1 LINKKSGKMFKNK
14 TVFIT
19 GASRGIGLE
28 IAKKLASEGANV
40 VIAAKTAE
48 PHPKLAGTIYSAAS
62 EIEALGG
69 KALPCIVD
77 IRDENQV
84 LSAVQKAVETFG
96 GIDIL
101 INNASAIQLTG
112 TLRTEMKK
120 YDLMHQ
126 VNARGTFL
134 CAQACLPYLLKSENP
149 HVLTLSPP
157 LNVEARWFENHV
169 AYSMAKFGMSLC
181 TLGMA
186 AEFKG
191 KVAFNALWPKTII
204 ATAAIEFAIGNA
216 DMMQL
221 GRKASIMADAAAV
234 ILNRDAHTVSG
245 HFYIDE
251 EVLREEGI
259 VNFDAYRVNPATRED
274 QLIPD
279 FFI

>member
-1 LINKKSGKMFKNK
+1 MINKNSGKMFKNK

-28 IAKKLASEGANV
+28 IAKKLASEGANI

-234 ILNRDAHTVSG
+234 ILNRVAHTVSG

>member
-1 LINKKSGKMFKNK
+1 LINKNSGKMFKNK

-28 IAKKLASEGANV
+28 IAKKLASEGANI

-48 PHPKLAGTIYSAAS
+48 PHPKLAGTIYTAAS

-274 QLIPD
+274 QLISD

>member
-19 GASRGIGLE
+19 GATRGIGLE
-28 IAKKLASEGANV
+28 IAKRLASEGANI

-48 PHPKLAGTIYSAAS
+48 PHPKLPGTIYSAAS

-134 CAQACLPYLLKSENP
+134 CSQACLPYLLKSENP

-234 ILNRDAHTVSG
+234 ILNRDAKSVSG

-259 VNFDAYRVNPATRED
+259 ENFDAYRVNPATSED

>member
-1 LINKKSGKMFKNK
+1 MSFKNK

-28 IAKKLASEGANV
+28 IAKKLASEGANI
-40 VIAAKTAE
+40 VIAAKTSE
-48 PHPKLAGTIYSAAS
+48 PHPKLSGTIHTAAA

-69 KALPCIVD
+69 QALACMVD

-84 LSAVQKAVETFG
+84 LDAVEKAVARFG
-96 GIDIL
+96 GIDML

-112 TLRTEMKK
+112 TLRTDMKK

-134 CAQACLPYLLKSENP
+134 CAQACLPHLLKSENP

-186 AEFKG
+186 AE
-191 KVAFNALWPKTII
+191 
-204 ATAAIEFAIGNA
+204 
-216 DMMQL
+216 
-221 GRKASIMADAAAV
+221 
-234 ILNRDAHTVSG
+234 
-245 HFYIDE
+245 
-251 EVLREEGI
+251 LRERWPLMHFGRRRLLPPRRL
-259 VNFDAYRVNPATRED
+259 N
-274 QLIPD
+274 LL
-279 FFI
+279 

>member
-1 LINKKSGKMFKNK
+1 MKFKNK

-28 IAKKLASEGANV
+28 IAKKLASEGANI
-40 VIAAKTAE
+40 VIAAKTSE
-48 PHPKLAGTIYSAAS
+48 PHPKLAGTIHTAAA

-69 KALPCIVD
+69 KALPCMVD

-84 LSAVQKAVETFG
+84 LLAVQKAVDTFG

-126 VNARGTFL
+126 VNVRGTFL
-134 CAQACLPYLLKSENP
+134 CAQACLPYLLKSDNP

-186 AEFKG
+186 AEFNG

-221 GRKASIMADAAAV
+221 GRKASIMADAAAA
-234 ILNRDAHTVSG
+234 ILNRDAKKVTG
-245 HFYIDE
+245 NFFIDE
-251 EVLREEGI
+251 EVLREEGM
-259 VNFDAYRVNPATRED
+259 VNFDSYRVNPATRED

>member
-1 LINKKSGKMFKNK
+1 LINKNSEKMFKNK

-28 IAKKLASEGANV
+28 IAKKLASEGANI
-40 VIAAKTAE
+40 VIAAKTSD
-48 PHPKLAGTIYSAAS
+48 PHPKLAGTIHSAAA

-69 KALPCIVD
+69 KALPCMVD

-126 VNARGTFL
+126 VNARGTCV
-134 CAQACLPYLLKSENP
+134 CAQACLPYLLKSDNP

-186 AEFKG
+186 SEFKG

-221 GRKASIMADAAAV
+221 GRKATIMADAAAV
-234 ILNRDAHTVSG
+234 ILKRDAKTVSG

-251 EVLREEGI
+251 EVLREEGV
-259 VNFDAYRVNPATRED
+259 VNFDTYRVNPATRED

>member
-1 LINKKSGKMFKNK
+1 MHFKNK

-19 GASRGIGLE
+19 GGSRGIGLD
-28 IAKKLASEGANV
+28 IAKKLASEGANI
-40 VIAAKTAE
+40 VIAAKTSE
-48 PHPKLAGTIYSAAS
+48 PHPKLPGTIHTAAA
-62 EIEALGG
+62 EIEAAGG
-69 KALPCIVD
+69 KALACMVD

-84 LSAVQKAVETFG
+84 LAAVKKAVDTFG

-112 TLRTEMKK
+112 TLSTDMKK
-120 YDLMHQ
+120 YDLMNQ
-126 VNARGTFL
+126 VNTRGTYL

-169 AYSMAKFGMSLC
+169 AYSIAKFGMSLC

-191 KVAFNALWPKTII
+191 KVAFNSLWPKTII
-204 ATAAIEFAIGNA
+204 STAAIEFAIGNA
-216 DMMQL
+216 AMLQL
-221 GRKASIMADAAAV
+221 GRKGSIMADAASA
-234 ILNRDAHTVSG
+234 ILQKDAKTVSG
-245 HFYIDE
+245 NFYIDE
-251 EVLREEGI
+251 DVLRAEG
-259 VNFDAYRVNPATRED
+259 VTDFAEYRVNPNTPEN
-274 QLIPD
+274 QLLPD

>member
-1 LINKKSGKMFKNK
+1 MINKNSGKMFKNK

-28 IAKKLASEGANV
+28 IAKKLASEGANI

>member
-1 LINKKSGKMFKNK
+1 MFKNK

-28 IAKKLASEGANV
+28 IAKKLASEGANI

-48 PHPKLAGTIYSAAS
+48 PHPKLAGTIYTAAS

-134 CAQACLPYLLKSENP
+134 CAQACLPYLFKSENP

-186 AEFKG
+186 TEFKG

-216 DMMQL
+216 DMMQF

-234 ILNRDAHTVSG
+234 ILNRDARSVSG

>member
-1 LINKKSGKMFKNK
+1 MINKNSGKMFKNK

-28 IAKKLASEGANV
+28 IAKKLASEGANI

-251 EVLREEGI
+251 EVFREEGI

>member
-1 LINKKSGKMFKNK
+1 MDFKNK

-28 IAKKLASEGANV
+28 IAKKLASMGANII
-40 VIAAKTAE
+40 IAAKTAE
-48 PHPKLAGTIYSAAS
+48 PHPKLQGTIFSAAE
-62 EIEALGG
+62 EIERLGG
-69 KALPCIVD
+69 RALPCMVD

-84 LSAVQKAVETFG
+84 FEAVEKAVATFG

-112 TLRTEMKK
+112 TLETDMKRF
-120 YDLMHQ
+120 DLMHG

-134 CAQACLPYLLKSENP
+134 VSKACLPHLMKSANP

-157 LNVEARWFENHV
+157 LNFEARWFQHHV
-169 AYSMAKFGMSLC
+169 AYSMAKFGMSLV

-191 KVAFNALWPKTII
+191 KVAFNSLWPRTII
-204 ATAAIEFAIGNA
+204 ATAAIEFAVGNA
-216 DMMQL
+216 DMMRNA
-221 GRKASIMADAAAV
+221 RKPSIMADAAAA
-234 ILNRDAHTVSG
+234 ILSRDGKSCTG
-245 HFYIDE
+245 NYFIDDA
-251 EVLREEGI
+251 VLEEEG
-259 VNFDAYRVNPATRED
+259 VKDFASYKVDPSVDDRS
-274 QLIPD
+274 LIPD

>member
-1 LINKKSGKMFKNK
+1 MINKNSGKMFKNK

-28 IAKKLASEGANV
+28 IAKKLASEGANI

-186 AEFKG
+186 SEFKG

-234 ILNRDAHTVSG
+234 ILNRDAKSVSG